1 MTKLYGFACSRIYT
15 PDRNL
20 SILANLQVSPK
31 HADESDANQLEKL
44 EKLLTNAL
52 RDTKSKK
59 TSTEG
64 RETGPPLRSA
74 VLMLAKQNGE
84 GSRSR
89 ANSSGSRGQEE
100 VHEQEAQVSCA

>member
-15 PDRNL
+15 PDR
-20 SILANLQVSPK
+20 SLQNN
-31 HADESDANQLEKL
+31 ADESDANQLEKL

-59 TSTEG
+59 
-64 RETGPPLRSA
+64 
-74 VLMLAKQNGE
+74 MLAKQNGE

-100 VHEQEAQVSCA
+100 GSA